1 MVSGLCWAA
10 GAGADDLARAIMDV
24 GRLARESQVLLAAG
38 ALLAVGFLRD
48 QVSVLVLMAAVAWCL
63 YLSWRAVHAED
74 LP

>member
-1 MVSGLCWAA
+1 
-10 GAGADDLARAIMDV
+10 MDV